1 MGVPGATSFQL
12 LIPGFG
18 NLAGVPVQQA
28 NPYFA
33 RFASS
38 ANATVIGDAVAQDPS
53 FFSLWIGNNDILG
66 YATSGGSGQD
76 HNVTGNEDFSTYA
89 GNDISNNQVFASVY
103 QNLITQL
110 TANGANGVVANIPNV
125 TDIPFFTTVPFAPL
139 DPTNPA
145 FGPQIPTLNAT
156 FAGLNAVFAALGV
169 PERSFV
175 FSETAAS
182 PVIIFDEDLP
192 NLSQQ
197 ITGALL
203 QGGADQGTAAVFGFL
218 YGQARPANETD
229 LLVLTSSSVIA
240 TLNEN
245 GFNTL
250 VGLGLPPQT
259 AGLLAVNGV
268 TFPLEDNQ
276 VLTIQEQAA
285 VEVAV
290 TSYNQT
296 IAALAEAN
304 GLALVDANSLLTE
317 LSQTGFPLSDGSVV
331 TSVFATGGGFSLDGV
346 HPSPRGYAILTNA
359 FADAINA
366 QYGSNLPGVDPLDF
380 IGLYIE

>member
-1 MGVPGATSFQL
+1 M
-12 LIPGFG
+12 
-18 NLAGVPVQQA
+18 
-28 NPYFA
+28 
-33 RFASS
+33 
-38 ANATVIGDAVAQDPS
+38 
-53 FFSLWIGNNDILG
+53 
-66 YATSGGSGQD
+66 
-76 HNVTGNEDFSTYA
+76 
-89 GNDISNNQVFASVY
+89 
-103 QNLITQL
+103 
-110 TANGANGVVANIPNV
+110 
-125 TDIPFFTTVPFAPL
+125 
-139 DPTNPA
+139 
-145 FGPQIPTLNAT
+145 
-156 FAGLNAVFAALGV
+156 
-169 PERSFV
+169 
-175 FSETAAS
+175 
-182 PVIIFDEDLP
+182 
-192 NLSQQ
+192 
-197 ITGALL
+197 
-203 QGGADQGTAAVFGFL
+203 
-218 YGQARPANETD
+218 
-229 LLVLTSSSVIA
+229 
-240 TLNEN
+240 
-245 GFNTL
+245 